1 MKETLL
7 DLKQRRSY
15 RKYKDDQITQEEL
28 DIILEAGLF
37 AASGMN
43 KQSSIMVAVT
53 NKEMVKE
60 LSKLN
65 ASIMGVDSDPFY
77 GANCVVVVFADR
89 NVLTYMEDGSLTI
102 GNMMNAAH
110 AIGVDSCWIHRAKQ
124 MFETEHGKELMKQW
138 NIGEEYVG
146 IGNLILGY
154 GNETPVDKPRRDGR
168 IIKVQ

>member
-15 RKYKDDQITQEEL
+15 RKYKENQISQEEL
-28 DIILEAGLF
+28 DTILEAGLF

-60 LSKLN
+60 LSNLN
-65 ASIMGVDSDPFY
+65 ASIMGIDSDPFY
-77 GANCVVVVFADR
+77 GANCVVIVFADS
-89 NVLTYMEDGSLTI
+89 NVRTYIEDGSLTI

-124 MFETEHGKELMKQW
+124 MFETERGKELMKEW

-154 GNETPVDKPRRDGR
+154 GDETPIDKPRREGR
-168 IIKVQ
+168 IIKIK

>member
-15 RKYKDDQITQEEL
+15 RKYKENQISQEEL
-28 DIILEAGLF
+28 DTILEAGLF

-60 LSKLN
+60 LSNLN
-65 ASIMGVDSDPFY
+65 ASIMGIDSDPFY
-77 GANCVVVVFADR
+77 GANCVVIVFSDS
-89 NVLTYMEDGSLTI
+89 NVRTYIEDGSLTI

-124 MFETEHGKELMKQW
+124 MFETERGKELMKEW

-154 GNETPVDKPRRDGR
+154 GDETPIDKPRREGR
-168 IIKVQ
+168 IIKIK